1 MDDINHLRNILL
13 ERAQLHEE
21 DLAPIFDKCILK
33 QYNKGDLI
41 IKEGTVEGHL
51 SFVVEGM
58 VRVFL
63 NRDGKEFSLDFFF
76 PGSFVSSYESF
87 LTQRPSGLNIEALAT
102 TTLVR
107 IHKDDLQK
115 IFLINPKVERFVKVM
130 TEEMFRRLS
139 ERVQDLLSL
148 SASDRYEKLLH
159 TNPQYVQMIPLKLL
173 ATYLNVTPESLSR
186 IRKGKTE
193 GQQS

>member
-1 MDDINHLRNILL
+1 MDDINHLRTVLL
-13 ERAQLHEE
+13 ERAELQES

-33 QYNKGDLI
+33 QYNKGELI
-41 IKEGTVEGHL
+41 IKEGIVEGYM
-51 SFVVEGM
+51 SFIVEGM
-58 VRVFL
+58 VRVFFY
-63 NRDGKEFSLDFFF
+63 RDGKEFSLDFFF

-87 LTQRPSGLNIEALAT
+87 LIQSPSTLNVEALAT

-107 IHKDDLQK
+107 IHYDDLQK
-115 IFLINPKVERFVKVM
+115 IFTINPKVERFVKVM
-130 TEEMFRRLS
+130 TEEIFRRLS

-148 SASDRYEKLLH
+148 SASDRYEKLLE

-186 IRKGKTE
+186 IRKGKTDL
-193 GQQS
+193 